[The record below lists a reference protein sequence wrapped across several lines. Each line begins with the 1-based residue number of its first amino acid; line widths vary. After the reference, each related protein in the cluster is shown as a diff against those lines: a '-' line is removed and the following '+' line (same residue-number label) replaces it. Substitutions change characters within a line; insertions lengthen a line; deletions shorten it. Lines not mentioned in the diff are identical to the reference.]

1 MLFPL
6 PAASDA
12 IGGKAIIRYA
22 SADWRIGAGFSR
34 KKDRRNQPMVA
45 HRSARSRAASKC
57 AQSQG
62 KYSIMS
68 QHQQDPGYHGIEED
82 VKQLHSMGYA
92 QELSRRMG
100 GFSNFAISFSI
111 ICILAGGITSFQL
124 GFSAAGGASIGLG
137 WPLSCGFSL
146 IVAAAMGQ
154 IASAY
159 PTAGGLYHWAS
170 ILGGRGFGWSVAWF
184 NMLGLIFV
192 VSSVDVGLW
201 QILFVPLIL
210 QNYLGVDPS
219 HFIPDLSK
227 PFVEQIGTSAYWVQA
242 LGISVILASQAL
254 FNHIGIRA
262 TTILT
267 DFSGYLI
274 FVVAIILT
282 LAMIVAAPG
291 IDISRLFTFTN
302 NTGDPGGGIWPQNS
316 SLLMAFMLGLLL
328 PAYTVTGFDASA
340 HTSEETRQAAVN
352 VPKGMMRS
360 VFWSFLFG
368 YVMICSFVLAM
379 PSVAD
384 GAKQGGAVFFWL
396 MGGLG
401 IPDALK
407 AFLYIGIVI
416 SNYLCALAGMT
427 SLSRMVFAFAR
438 DGGFPAS
445 DWLRR
450 VSPVHRTPVNA
461 IWIGAVLALISTL
474 YTPQFWTLA
483 SGCAIFLYLSY
494 AAPIGA
500 GLFAEGKTWTKKGPF
515 QLGPL
520 SKPFAVIAVVGALI
534 LFYIGVQPPLDA
546 LLTYTG
552 VLLLIMAVLWF
563 GLARK
568 RFPGP
573 PIGDLIAKRQAEIAA
588 AEKALG
594 GAAE

>member
-1 MLFPL
+1 MANTHKP
-6 PAASDA
+6 DD
-12 IGGKAIIRYA
+12 YA
-22 SADWRIGAGFSR
+22 GSHD
-34 KKDRRNQPMVA
+34 DT
-45 HRSARSRAASKC
+45 
-57 AQSQG
+57 
-62 KYSIMS
+62 
-68 QHQQDPGYHGIEED
+68 
-82 VKQLHSMGYA
+82 KQLHGMGYA
-92 QELSRRMG
+92 QELSRRMS

-124 GFSAAGGASIGLG
+124 GFSAAGGASIGIG

-170 ILGGRGFGWSVAWF
+170 ILGGRGFGWATAWF

-210 QNYLGVDPS
+210 QNYLGVDPT

-227 PFVEQIGTSAYWVQA
+227 SFTEQIGTSAYWVQA
-242 LGISVILASQAL
+242 IGISIILASQAL

-282 LAMIVAAPG
+282 VAMIAAAPG
-291 IDISRLFTFTN
+291 IDLGRLFTFTN
-302 NTGDPGGGIWPQNS
+302 NTGDPGGGIWPQNP

-340 HTSEETRQAAVN
+340 HTSEETRQASIK
-352 VPKGMMRS
+352 VPRGMIHS

-384 GAKQGGAVFFWL
+384 GAKQGGNVFFWL
-396 MGGLG
+396 MGGLA
-401 IPDALK
+401 IPASLK
-407 AFLYIGIVI
+407 AFLFIGIVI

-438 DGGFPAS
+438 DGGFPFS
-445 DWLRR
+445 TWLRH
-450 VSPVHRTPVNA
+450 VSRDHRTPVNA

-500 GLFAEGKTWTKKGPF
+500 GLLAEGKTWTKKGPF
-515 QLGPL
+515 QLGGL
-520 SKPFAVIAVVGALI
+520 SKPFAIIAVVGAI
-534 LFYIGVQPPLDA
+534 VLFYIGVQPPLDA
-546 LLTYTG
+546 LLKYTG
-552 VLLLIMAVLWF
+552 FLLIIMAILWF
-563 GLARK
+563 GVARK
-568 RFPGP
+568 HFPGP
-573 PIGDLIAKRQAEIAA
+573 PIGDVIAQRQAVIAA
-588 AEKALG
+588 EEKAVG
-594 GAAE
+594 EAK

>member
-1 MLFPL
+1 MTMQHRP
-6 PAASDA
+6 DD
-12 IGGKAIIRYA
+12 YA
-22 SADWRIGAGFSR
+22 GSHD
-34 KKDRRNQPMVA
+34 
-45 HRSARSRAASKC
+45 
-57 AQSQG
+57 
-62 KYSIMS
+62 
-68 QHQQDPGYHGIEED
+68 D

-92 QELSRRMG
+92 QELSRRMS

-124 GFSAAGGASIGLG
+124 GFSAAGGASIGIG
-137 WPLSCGFSL
+137 WPLSCAFSL
-146 IVAAAMGQ
+146 VVAAAMGQ

-170 ILGGRGFGWSVAWF
+170 ILGGRGFGWSTAWF

-201 QILFVPLIL
+201 QVLFVPLIG
-210 QNYLGVDPS
+210 QNYLGWDPT
-219 HFIPDLSK
+219 HFIPDTTKS
-227 PFVEQIGTSAYWVQA
+227 FGDQIASSAYWVQA
-242 LGISVILASQAL
+242 LAIAIILASQAL

-274 FVVAIILT
+274 FVVAVVLT
-282 LAMIVAAPG
+282 VAMLAYAPSM
-291 IDISRLFTFTN
+291 DFSRLFTFTN
-302 NTGDPGGGIWPQNS
+302 NTGDAGGGVWPQNG
-316 SLLMAFMLGLLL
+316 SLLMAFLLGLLL

-352 VPKGMMRS
+352 APKGMVRS

-379 PSVAD
+379 PSTTDA
-384 GAKQGGAVFFWL
+384 AKQGGNVFFWL
-396 MGGLG
+396 MGGSAM
-401 IPDALK
+401 PAMLK
-407 AFLYIGIVI
+407 SILYICIVI

-445 DWLRR
+445 AWLRH
-450 VSPVHRTPVNA
+450 VSPTHRTPVNA
-461 IWIGAVLALISTL
+461 IWIGAVLAFISTL

-500 GLFAEGKTWTKKGPF
+500 GMFAEGRSWTKKGPF
-515 QLGPL
+515 QLGIW
-520 SKPFAVIAVVGALI
+520 SKPFAIIAVVGGLV
-534 LFYIGVQPPLDA
+534 LFYIGVQPPNNA
-546 LLTYTG
+546 LITYTL
-552 VLLLIMAVLWF
+552 VLLAIMAVLWF
-563 GLARK
+563 GIART

-573 PIGDLIAKRQAEIAA
+573 PIGDIIARRQAEIAA
-588 AEKALG
+588 EEKAVG
-594 GAAE
+594 EI